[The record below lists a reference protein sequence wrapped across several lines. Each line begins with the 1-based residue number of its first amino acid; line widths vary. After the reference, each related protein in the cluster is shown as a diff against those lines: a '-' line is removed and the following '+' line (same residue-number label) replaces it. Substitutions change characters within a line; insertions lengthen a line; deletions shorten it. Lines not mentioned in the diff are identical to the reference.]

1 MNIEESLKGTN
12 SWHWLSAAVVISAVA
27 SVFLP
32 AWGWNAVV
40 DYKRGKLDP
49 QEKRDAER
57 LSMLRGLSEDDAEAP
72 AAQAKRLRDRAASE
86 RARFTSFGFEELP
99 SGEEAVFAAQRRIN
113 EALARHRISIVSS
126 DAKIAVP
133 SRGASAA
140 PAPKPQPEKKPATAA
155 EFRRDIEAAAAG
167 MKDRALREVFLA
179 DARRKLAA
187 MEEAER
193 HAAASP
199 SAAVQRPS
207 PAGAGARANQAP
219 FKSSLLAYSATGD
232 FRDMF
237 MFLVEE
243 THKRPN
249 YALSDI
255 SVAKTEGGA
264 MSIDFTLEV
273 HRR

>member
-1 MNIEESLKGTN
+1 MNIEELLKGTN
-12 SWHWLSAAVVISAVA
+12 SWHWLSAAVLISAVA

-40 DYKRGKLDP
+40 DYKHGKLDP
-49 QEKRDAER
+49 QGKSDVER
-57 LSMLRGLSEDDAEAP
+57 LSMLRGLGEDDADLP
-72 AAQAKRLRDRAASE
+72 SAQAKKLRDRIANE
-86 RARFTSFGFEELP
+86 KARFASFGFEELP

-113 EALARHRISIVSS
+113 ETLARHRISIVSS
-126 DAKIAVP
+126 EAKIAEP
-133 SRGASAA
+133 SRTVPAATAS
-140 PAPKPQPEKKPATAA
+140 KPQAEKKPVTAA

-179 DARRKLAA
+179 DARRKLSA

-193 HAAASP
+193 NAGASRPVAASHQP
-199 SAAVQRPS
+199 
-207 PAGAGARANQAP
+207 PAGGRGKANLTP

-243 THKRPN
+243 THKKPN
-249 YALSDI
+249 YALKDI
-255 SVAKTEGGA
+255 AVRCGDGGS
-264 MSIDFTLEV
+264 MSLDFTLEV

>member
-1 MNIEESLKGTN
+1 MNFGELLKNTN
-12 SWHWLSAAVVISAVA
+12 SWHWRSAAVVISAVA

-32 AWGWNAVV
+32 ACGWNAVV
-40 DYKRGKLDP
+40 GYRRGKLDP
-49 QEKRDAER
+49 QTKRDAER
-57 LSMLRGLSEDDAEAP
+57 LSMLRGLSEDDAEASS
-72 AAQAKRLRDRAASE
+72 AQAKKLRDRIAKE
-86 RARFTSFGFEELP
+86 KARFASFGFEELP

-126 DAKIAVP
+126 DAKIAAP